1 MNTMRDA
8 LQEYL
13 TLRRSLGFKLEDVAR
28 VLARFVAFMEDR
40 QALHITTKLALE
52 WVQQAQTVLPAERAR
67 RLGFI
72 RGFARHRS
80 ATDPLT
86 EVPPREVCPYRS
98 TRARPYLYSEEEV
111 KDLLAA
117 ALCLPT
123 AWPSTP
129 LRSWV
134 FHCLL
139 GLLSVTGLRISEAL
153 DLKLEDVDLTQGL
166 LTIRSAKFG
175 RSRLVPVHPTTRTA
189 LDDYL
194 QRVNSSLVHDV
205 RISCLFPTAEHD
217 SMVGAFVEP
226 STRCRGNRACGRSGV
241 ATAPG
246 CTISDTALPFRHSPA
261 GTSRVR
267 IQHGDY
273 QSSRPISGTSMSPVL
288 IGI

>member
-13 TLRRSLGFKLEDVAR
+13 TLRRSLGFKLQDAAR

-86 EVPPREVCPYRS
+86 EVPPRELCPYRS

-129 LRSWV
+129 LRPWV

-153 DLKLEDVDLTQGL
+153 DLKP
-166 LTIRSAKFG
+166 IRSAKFG
-175 RSRLVPVHPTTRTA
+175 RSRLVPLHPTTRTV
-189 LDDYL
+189 LDGYL
-194 QRVNSSLVHDV
+194 QRRQQFLGLRRSDFVF
-205 RISCLFPTAEHD
+205 ISNRGTRLA
-217 SMVGAFVEP
+217 MVGAFVEP
-226 STRCRGNRACGRSGV
+226 STRFRGNRACGRSAV

-246 CTISDTALPFRHSPA
+246 YTISDTALPFRHSPA
-261 GTSRVR
+261 GTSWVR
-267 IQHGDY
+267 IQHGDC
-273 QSSRPISGTSMSPVL
+273 QSSRLILGTSMSPVL